1 MLSAL
6 HCCHNSTSM
15 LLTAP
20 QTDTAERL
28 QCLVVRVGGASM
40 AVSVVLVTGGCYS
53 ILASQEVELGGD
65 QVTDTLVQFLAK
77 EFQQKYKENILTNK
91 RGRAKLAAQAEV
103 VKHVLSTLDTAHCY
117 VESLWDGMDFSCNVT
132 RARFDNQLSP
142 VLASLLQPVS
152 TVLSEAGLAV
162 TDIQR
167 VVVAGGTGK
176 VVKLQTALAGLF
188 PQAELLTSLAPDEVA
203 ATGAAVQASLLGG
216 EAGPGQ
222 AGHPTPLSTLAA
234 DLTATVEG
242 GTGAPLLL
250 AGRGCPVPLR
260 RTLQLD
266 CSGGEE
272 LAVGV
277 AWGGAVL
284 ARLSLP
290 APPSA
295 PPRYSLSVHIHRDGS
310 THLTLADK
318 ASGASSDVTL
328 RPAAREP

>member
-1 MLSAL
+1 M
-6 HCCHNSTSM
+6 
-15 LLTAP
+15 
-20 QTDTAERL
+20 R
-28 QCLVVRVGGASM
+28 
-40 AVSVVLVTGGCYS
+40 
-53 ILASQEVELGGD
+53 
-65 QVTDTLVQFLAK
+65 
-77 EFQQKYKENILTNK
+77 
-91 RGRAKLAAQAEV
+91 
-103 VKHVLSTLDTAHCY
+103 
-117 VESLWDGMDFSCNVT
+117 
-132 RARFDNQLSP
+132 
-142 VLASLLQPVS
+142 S
-152 TVLSEAGLAV
+152 TV
-162 TDIQR
+162 
-167 VVVAGGTGK
+167 
-176 VVKLQTALAGLF
+176 
-188 PQAELLTSLAPDEVA
+188 
-203 ATGAAVQASLLGG
+203 
-216 EAGPGQ
+216 
-222 AGHPTPLSTLAA
+222 HPTPLSTLAA